1 MKKWHLEGVLH
12 RIASEKLVL
21 PDSGQS
27 AVFCPPP
34 SLLEFREESKL
45 VSCCR
50 QIAAFFIRF
59 F

>member
-1 MKKWHLEGVLH
+1 MKKWQLEGFTN

-21 PDSGQS
+21 PDPGQS
-27 AVFCPPP
+27 AVFCSSPVF
-34 SLLEFREESKL
+34 EFRKESKF
-45 VSCCR
+45 VSWCR